1 MEECLRQVY
10 NTTENFVS
18 TWNSVGLVNLSTGH
32 KYLASAWKA
41 QVALS
46 VLCLSWLKASL
57 INVYTLGLVS
67 FVEVM
72 GMAINRLIRKVSRIC
87 SWYGLL
93 GSHVVRVKVLLQSQN
108 SYELYKVFNE
118 YVGG

>member
-1 MEECLRQVY
+1 MEECPRQVY

-18 TWNSVGLVNLSTGH
+18 TCNSVGLVDLSTGH

-46 VLCLSWLKASL
+46 VLCLSRLKASL
-57 INVYTLGLVS
+57 TLDLVS

-72 GMAINRLIRKVSRIC
+72 QMAINRLIRKVSRIC
-87 SWYGLL
+87 SLYGLL
-93 GSHVVRVKVLLQSQN
+93 GSHMVLVKVLLQSQN
-108 SYELYKVFNE
+108 SYKLYKVFNE